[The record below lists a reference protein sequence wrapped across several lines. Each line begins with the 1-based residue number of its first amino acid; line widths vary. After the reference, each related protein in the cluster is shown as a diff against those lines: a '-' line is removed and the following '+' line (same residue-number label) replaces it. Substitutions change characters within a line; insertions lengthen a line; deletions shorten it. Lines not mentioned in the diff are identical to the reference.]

1 VFINLSLH
9 FAKSINGA
17 EYLMNAKEY
26 AINADD
32 IFVLPEAVVKIKQL
46 IDDETASMYEIA
58 EVINYDPAI
67 TSQVLKISNSALYKF
82 PSTISTVSKAIQV
95 IGTRSVYD
103 LVLAYGV
110 ANAFKCIESD
120 VIDLERFWERGV
132 SCGLLAKYFAEEL
145 GIKEPERLFVC
156 GLLHNLGE
164 LVMVKVNPDIAR
176 KCSAIDADIRPLDLE
191 LANLGF
197 SYAEISAEL
206 MKLWGLPV
214 EIYQPIKRIHPSL
227 TEAVSREDQ
236 ILQLS
241 YILSMNNVFKTFY
254 SSNGGLNKSYY
265 ESLGLESEQV
275 ENALDF
281 TNLQLISAMALFSP
295 SSFSMY

>member
-1 VFINLSLH
+1 MQRAQH
-9 FAKSINGA
+9 
-17 EYLMNAKEY
+17 LMNAKDY
-26 AINADD
+26 AVNADD

-58 EVINYDPAI
+58 EIINYDPAI
-67 TSQVLKISNSALYKF
+67 MSQVLKISNSALYKF
-82 PSTISTVSKAIQV
+82 PNTITTVSKAIQV

-110 ANAFKCIESD
+110 ANAFKSLESD

-164 LVMVKVNPDIAR
+164 LVMVKLNPDMAR
-176 KCSAIDADIRPLDLE
+176 TCAAVHADTRPLELE
-191 LANLGF
+191 LNNLGF
-197 SYAEISAEL
+197 SYAEIAAEL

-214 EIYQPIKRIHPSL
+214 EIYQPIKRIHPSNENAL
-227 TEAVSREDQ
+227 SREDQ

-241 YILSMNNVFKTFY
+241 YVLSVNNVFKEFY
-254 SSNGGLNKSYY
+254 SSHDDLNSEAY
-265 ESLGLESEQV
+265 ECLGLDVEQV
-275 ENALDF
+275 DNALDF
-281 TNLQLISAMALFSP
+281 TNLQLISAMSLFSP

>member
-1 VFINLSLH
+1 MQRAQH
-9 FAKSINGA
+9 
-17 EYLMNAKEY
+17 LMNAKDY

-58 EVINYDPAI
+58 EIINYDPAI
-67 TSQVLKISNSALYKF
+67 MSQVLKISNSALYKF
-82 PSTISTVSKAIQV
+82 PNTITTVSKAIQV
-95 IGTRSVYD
+95 IGTGSVYD

-110 ANAFKCIESD
+110 ANAFKSLESD

-164 LVMVKVNPDIAR
+164 LVMVKLNPDMAR
-176 KCSAIDADIRPLDLE
+176 TCAAVNADIRPLELE
-191 LANLGF
+191 INNLGF
-197 SYAEISAEL
+197 SYAEIAAEL

-214 EIYQPIKRIHPSL
+214 DIYQPIKRIHPSNENAL
-227 TEAVSREDQ
+227 SREEQ

-241 YILSMNNVFKTFY
+241 YILSVNNVYKEYY
-254 SSNGGLNKSYY
+254 SSHDDLNSEAY
-265 ESLGLESEQV
+265 ECLGIDVEQV
-275 ENALDF
+275 DNALDF
-281 TNLQLISAMALFSP
+281 TNLQLISAMSLFSP

>member
-1 VFINLSLH
+1 MQRAQH
-9 FAKSINGA
+9 
-17 EYLMNAKEY
+17 LMNAKDY
-26 AINADD
+26 AVNADD

-58 EVINYDPAI
+58 EIINYDPAI
-67 TSQVLKISNSALYKF
+67 MSQVLKISNSALYKF
-82 PSTISTVSKAIQV
+82 PNTITTVSKAIQV

-110 ANAFKCIESD
+110 ANAFKILESD

-164 LVMVKVNPDIAR
+164 LVMVKLNPDMAR
-176 KCSAIDADIRPLDLE
+176 TCAAVDADTRPLELE
-191 LANLGF
+191 LNNLGF
-197 SYAEISAEL
+197 SYAEIAAEL

-214 EIYQPIKRIHPSL
+214 EIYHPIKRIHSSNDNAL
-227 TEAVSREDQ
+227 SREDQ

-241 YILSMNNVFKTFY
+241 YILSVNNVFKEFY
-254 SSNGGLNKSYY
+254 SSHDDINSEAY
-265 ESLGLESEQV
+265 ECLGIDVEQV
-275 ENALDF
+275 DNALDF
-281 TNLQLISAMALFSP
+281 TNLQLISAMSLFSP

>member
-1 VFINLSLH
+1 
-9 FAKSINGA
+9 
-17 EYLMNAKEY
+17 MNAKEY

-58 EVINYDPAI
+58 EIINYDPAI
-67 TSQVLKISNSALYKF
+67 MAQVLKISNSALYKF
-82 PSTISTVSKAIQV
+82 PNTITTVSKAIQV

-103 LVLAYGV
+103 LVLAYGI
-110 ANAFKCIESD
+110 ANAFKSIEPD

-164 LVMVKVNPDIAR
+164 LVMVKLNPDVAR
-176 KCSAIDADIRPLDLE
+176 ACAKIDADTKPLTLE
-191 LANLGF
+191 LANLKF
-197 SYAEISAEL
+197 SYADISAEL
-206 MKLWGLPV
+206 MTLWGLPV
-214 EIYQPIKRIHPSL
+214 EIYQPIKRVHVDIATAL
-227 TEAVSREDQ
+227 SREDQ

-241 YILSMNNVFKTFY
+241 YLLSVNNVFKEFY
-254 SSNGGLNKSYY
+254 SAKEGLESQHY
-265 ESLGLESEQV
+265 ESLGLDLEQID
-275 ENALDF
+275 NALDF
-281 TNLQLISAMALFSP
+281 TNLQLISALALFSP

>member
-1 VFINLSLH
+1 
-9 FAKSINGA
+9 
-17 EYLMNAKEY
+17 MNAKDY
-26 AINADD
+26 AINAED
-32 IFVLPEAVVKIKQL
+32 IFVLPEVVVKIKQL

-58 EVINYDPAI
+58 EIINYDPAI
-67 TSQVLKISNSALYKF
+67 MSQVLKISNSALYKF
-82 PSTISTVSKAIQV
+82 PNSITTVSKAIQV

-103 LVLAYGV
+103 LVLAYGI
-110 ANAFKCIESD
+110 ANAFKSLEPD
-120 VIDLERFWERGV
+120 VVDLERYWERGV

-145 GIKEPERLFVC
+145 GIKDPERLFVC

-164 LVMVKVNPDIAR
+164 LVVVKLNPEIAR
-176 KCSAIDADIRPLDLE
+176 TCSAIDTDVRPLELE

-197 SYAEISAEL
+197 SYAEITVEL

-214 EIYQPIKRIHPSL
+214 EIYQPIKRIHPSIEQAL
-227 TEAVSREDQ
+227 NREDQ

-241 YILSMNNVFKTFY
+241 YILSLNNVFKEYY
-254 SSNGGLNKSYY
+254 SPYEGLTSSYY
-265 ESLGLESEQV
+265 EDLGLDLAQV
-275 ENALDF
+275 DNALDF

>member
-1 VFINLSLH
+1 MNRAQYV
-9 FAKSINGA
+9 
-17 EYLMNAKEY
+17 MNAKEY

-46 IDDETASMYEIA
+46 INDATASMYEIA
-58 EVINYDPAI
+58 EIINYDPAI
-67 TSQVLKISNSALYKF
+67 MSQVLKISNSALYKF

-103 LVLAYGV
+103 LVLAYGI
-110 ANAFKCIESD
+110 ANAFKGIESD

-145 GIKEPERLFVC
+145 RIKDPERLFVC

-164 LVMVKVNPDIAR
+164 LVMVKLNPDIAR
-176 KCSAIDADIRPLDLE
+176 KCSSVDANTRPLDLE
-191 LANLGF
+191 LVNLGY
-197 SYAEISAEL
+197 SYAEIAAEL
-206 MKLWGLPV
+206 MKLWGLPA
-214 EIYQPIKRIHPSL
+214 EIYQPIRRTHPSIL
-227 TEAVSREDQ
+227 EALSREDQ

-241 YILSMNNVFKTFY
+241 YILSVNNVFKEFY
-254 SSNGGLNKSYY
+254 SPQDGLSKSFY
-265 ESLGLESEQV
+265 EPLGLELEQI
-275 ENALDF
+275 ENAIDF

>member
-1 VFINLSLH
+1 MNRVH
-9 FAKSINGA
+9 
-17 EYLMNAKEY
+17 YLMNAKDY

-58 EVINYDPAI
+58 EIINYDPAI
-67 TSQVLKISNSALYKF
+67 MSQVLKISNSALYKF
-82 PSTISTVSKAIQV
+82 TSTISTVSKAIQV

-103 LVLAYGV
+103 LVLAYGI
-110 ANAFKCIESD
+110 ANAFKSIESD
-120 VIDLERFWERGV
+120 VIDLDRFWERGV

-145 GIKEPERLFVC
+145 GIKDPERLFVC

-164 LVMVKVNPDIAR
+164 LVMVKLNPEIAR
-176 KCSAIDADIRPLDLE
+176 TCSAIDADTRPLDLE

-197 SYAEISAEL
+197 SYAEIAAEL

-214 EIYQPIKRIHPSL
+214 EIYQPIKRTHPSIAAAL
-227 TEAVSREDQ
+227 SREDQ

-241 YILSMNNVFKTFY
+241 YILSVNNVFKDIY
-254 SSNGGLNKSYY
+254 SPYDGVNTSLY
-265 ESLGLESEQV
+265 EPLGLDLEQV
-275 ENALDF
+275 DNALDF

>member
-1 VFINLSLH
+1 MQRAQH
-9 FAKSINGA
+9 
-17 EYLMNAKEY
+17 LMNAKDY

-58 EVINYDPAI
+58 ELINYDPAI
-67 TSQVLKISNSALYKF
+67 MSQVLKISNSALYKF
-82 PSTISTVSKAIQV
+82 PNTITTVSKAIQV

-110 ANAFKCIESD
+110 ANAFKSLESD

-164 LVMVKVNPDIAR
+164 LVMVKLNPDMAR
-176 KCSAIDADIRPLDLE
+176 TCAAVNADIRPLELE
-191 LANLGF
+191 INNLGF
-197 SYAEISAEL
+197 SYAEIAAEL

-214 EIYQPIKRIHPSL
+214 DIYQPIKRIHPSNENAL
-227 TEAVSREDQ
+227 SREEQ

-241 YILSMNNVFKTFY
+241 YILSVNNVYKEYY
-254 SSNGGLNKSYY
+254 SSHDDLNSEAY
-265 ESLGLESEQV
+265 ECLGIDVEQV
-275 ENALDF
+275 DNALDF
-281 TNLQLISAMALFSP
+281 TNLQLISAMSLFSP